1 LLTPCG
7 SGAEIGFVKRIAM
20 LIERIWK
27 DPKTTVLGLLIVGLC
42 FVLVFFEKA
51 SLTEVSAFLMGA
63 FALLF
68 LKDPKDEKAG
78 SK

>member
-1 LLTPCG
+1 M
-7 SGAEIGFVKRIAM
+7 I
-20 LIERIWK
+20 IERIWK

-63 FALLF
+63 FRSVI
-68 LKDPKDEKAG
+68 PKRP
-78 SK
+78 